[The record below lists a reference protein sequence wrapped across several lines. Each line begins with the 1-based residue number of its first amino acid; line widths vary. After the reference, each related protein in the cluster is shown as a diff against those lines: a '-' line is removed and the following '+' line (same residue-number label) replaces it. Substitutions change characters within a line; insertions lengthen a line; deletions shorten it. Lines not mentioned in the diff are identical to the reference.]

1 MTTSTTTDFAAALR
15 SGPDTVDLANDF
27 TGRTAVVT
35 GGASG
40 IGNAIARALAAR
52 GARVAI
58 VDVRADGATTAAAD
72 LPDATDAP
80 AATDAPDATDA
91 PGAAEAPGAATG
103 LHAGFGCDVTDET
116 SVARTVADVV
126 AHFGRVD
133 VLVNCAGIAALAPA
147 DELSAETWSRTID
160 VNLTGTFRVAQAAGR
175 HMLAAGYGRVVN
187 IASQAAHVGI
197 DGHAAYCASKAGVI
211 GLTRVLAL
219 EWGGRGVTVN
229 TVSPT
234 VVLTDL
240 GRAAW
245 ANENGIR
252 HQDEIPTGRFA
263 TPDEIAAAVLFLA
276 GESSAMVNGAD
287 LRVDGGFTI
296 R

>member
-1 MTTSTTTDFAAALR
+1 MTTDFAAALR
-15 SGPDTVDLANDF
+15 PGPASVDLTNDF

-40 IGNAIARALAAR
+40 IGNAIARALADR
-52 GARVAI
+52 GASV
-58 VDVRADGATTAAAD
+58 VVLDVRSEAAEHAASSLPGGATTH
-72 LPDATDAP
+72 L
-80 AATDAPDATDA
+80 
-91 PGAAEAPGAATG
+91 G
-103 LHAGFGCDVTDET
+103 LGCDVADET
-116 SVARTVADVV
+116 SVAHAVDTVVDRC
-126 AHFGRVD
+126 GRVD
-133 VLVNCAGIAALAPA
+133 VLVHCAGIVALDAAE
-147 DELSAETWSRTID
+147 DLSSRDWARTID
-160 VNLTGTFRVAQAAGR
+160 VNLTGTFRVAQAVGR
-175 HMLAAGYGRVVN
+175 HMLTAGYGRIVT
-187 IASQAAHVGI
+187 IASQAAHVGLER
-197 DGHAAYCASKAGVI
+197 HAAYCASKAGVT

-240 GRAAW
+240 GRTAW
-245 ANENGIR
+245 ANEDGVR

-276 GESSAMVNGAD
+276 GESAGMVNGAD

>member
-1 MTTSTTTDFAAALR
+1 MTTSTPTDFAAALR
-15 SGPDTVDLANDF
+15 PGPSSVDLTNDF
-27 TGRTAVVT
+27 TGRTAIVT

-40 IGNAIARALAAR
+40 IGNAVARALAER

-58 VDVRADGATTAAAD
+58 VDVRAEGAAAAAAD
-72 LPDATDAP
+72 LPAADAVAGDGV
-80 AATDAPDATDA
+80 DDRV
-91 PGAAEAPGAATG
+91 GV
-103 LHAGFGCDVTDET
+103 HAGFGCDVTDEG
-116 SVARTVADVV
+116 SVARTVAAVSEQ
-126 AHFGRVD
+126 FGGID

-147 DELSAETWSRTID
+147 EDLDAASWAKTID
-160 VNLTGTFRVAQAAGR
+160 VNLTGTYRVAQAAGR
-175 HMLAAGYGRVVN
+175 HMLAAGYGRIVN

>member
-15 SGPDTVDLANDF
+15 AGPDTVDLTNDF

-58 VDVRADGATTAAAD
+58 VDVRADGATTAAAGLPAATEAPAAAD
-72 LPDATDAP
+72 LP
-80 AATDAPDATDA
+80 AATD
-91 PGAAEAPGAATG
+91 APGAATG
-103 LHAGFGCDVTDET
+103 LHAGYGCDVTDET

-160 VNLTGTFRVAQAAGR
+160 VNLTGTFRVAQAVGR

>member
-1 MTTSTTTDFAAALR
+1 MTTDFAAALR
-15 SGPDTVDLANDF
+15 PGPDTIDLTNDF
-27 TGRTAVVT
+27 SGRTAVVT

-52 GARVAI
+52 GARVAV
-58 VDVRADGATTAAAD
+58 VDVRADGATSAAAD
-72 LPDATDAP
+72 LPTSALPVTAG
-80 AATDAPDATDA
+80 PDAAAD
-91 PGAAEAPGAATG
+91 GAGTATGTATG
-103 LHAGFGCDVTDET
+103 LHAGFACDVTDAD
-116 SVARTVADVV
+116 SVNRTVADVV
-126 AHFGRVD
+126 RHFGGVD

-147 DELSAETWSRTID
+147 EDLTAETWAATID
-160 VNLTGTFRVAQAAGR
+160 VNLTGTFRVAQAVGR
-175 HMLAAGYGRVVN
+175 HMLGAGYGRIVN

-211 GLTRVLAL
+211 GLTTVLAL

-263 TPDEIAAAVLFLA
+263 TPGEVAAAVLFLA

>member
-1 MTTSTTTDFAAALR
+1 MTTDFAAALR
-15 SGPDTVDLANDF
+15 PGPDTVDLTNDF
-27 TGRTAVVT
+27 TGRTAIVT

-40 IGNAIARALAAR
+40 IGNAIARALAER

-58 VDVRADGATTAAAD
+58 VDVRSDGASAAAD
-72 LPDATDAP
+72 AL
-80 AATDAPDATDA
+80 
-91 PGAAEAPGAATG
+91 TG
-103 LHAGFGCDVTDET
+103 DHHAGFGCDVADET
-116 SVARTVADVV
+116 SVARTIAEVV
-126 AHFGRVD
+126 DGFGRID
-133 VLVNCAGIAALAPA
+133 VLVNCAGIVALAPA
-147 DELSAETWSRTID
+147 EDLEPGAWAKTID
-160 VNLTGTFRVAQAAGR
+160 VNLTGTYRVAQAAGR
-175 HMLAAGYGRVVN
+175 HMLAAGYGRIVN

-211 GLTRVLAL
+211 GMTRVLAL

-240 GRAAW
+240 GKAAW

-263 TPDEIAAAVLFLA
+263 TPDEIAAAVVFLA

>member
-1 MTTSTTTDFAAALR
+1 MTTSTSTDFAAALR
-15 SGPDTVDLANDF
+15 PGPDGVDLTNDF
-27 TGRTAVVT
+27 SGRTAIVT

-40 IGNAIARALAAR
+40 IGNAIARALATR

-58 VDVRADGATTAAAD
+58 VDVRAEGAAAAAAD
-72 LPDATDAP
+72 LP
-80 AATDAPDATDA
+80 AAGHGD
-91 PGAAEAPGAATG
+91 GV
-103 LHAGFGCDVTDET
+103 HAGFGCDVTDES
-116 SVARTVADVV
+116 SVAGTITAVSER
-126 AHFGRVD
+126 FGGVD
-133 VLVNCAGIAALAPA
+133 VLVNCAGIVALAPA
-147 DELSAETWSRTID
+147 EDLEPGAWAKTID
-160 VNLTGTFRVAQAAGR
+160 VNLTGTYRVAQAVGR
-175 HMLAAGYGRVVN
+175 RMLAAGYGRIVN

-245 ANENGIR
+245 ANENGLR

>member
-1 MTTSTTTDFAAALR
+1 MTTTTPTDFAAALR
-15 SGPDTVDLANDF
+15 PGPSSVDLTNDF
-27 TGRTAVVT
+27 TGRTAIVT

-40 IGNAIARALAAR
+40 IGNAVARALAER

-58 VDVRADGATTAAAD
+58 VDVRAEGAAAAAAD
-72 LPDATDAP
+72 LPVADAVAGDGVDARV
-80 AATDAPDATDA
+80 
-91 PGAAEAPGAATG
+91 GV
-103 LHAGFGCDVTDET
+103 HAGFGCDVTDEA
-116 SVARTVADVV
+116 SVARTVAAV
-126 AHFGRVD
+126 AEQFGGID

-147 DELSAETWSRTID
+147 EDLDAATWAKTID
-160 VNLTGTFRVAQAAGR
+160 VNLTGTYRVAQAAGR
-175 HMLAAGYGRVVN
+175 HMLAAGYGRIVN

>member
-1 MTTSTTTDFAAALR
+1 MTTDFAAALR
-15 SGPDTVDLANDF
+15 PGPDTVDLTNDF
-27 TGRTAVVT
+27 TGRTAIVT

-40 IGNAIARALAAR
+40 IGNAIARALAER

-58 VDVRADGATTAAAD
+58 VDVRSDGASDAAAA
-72 LPDATDAP
+72 L
-80 AATDAPDATDA
+80 
-91 PGAAEAPGAATG
+91 TG
-103 LHAGFGCDVTDET
+103 DHHAGFGCDVTDET
-116 SVARTVADVV
+116 SVARTIADVV
-126 AHFGRVD
+126 DGFGRID
-133 VLVNCAGIAALAPA
+133 VLVNCAGIVALAPA
-147 DELSAETWSRTID
+147 EDLEPGAWAKTID
-160 VNLTGTFRVAQAAGR
+160 VNLTGTYRVAQAAGR
-175 HMLAAGYGRVVN
+175 HMLAAGYGRIVN

-211 GLTRVLAL
+211 GMTRVLAL

-263 TPDEIAAAVLFLA
+263 TPDEIAAAVVFLA

>member
-1 MTTSTTTDFAAALR
+1 MMTSTPTDFAAALR
-15 SGPDTVDLANDF
+15 PGPDTIDFTNDF
-27 TGRTAVVT
+27 AGRTAVVT

-52 GARVAI
+52 GARVAV
-58 VDVRADGATTAAAD
+58 VDVRADGATEAAAD
-72 LPDATDAP
+72 LP
-80 AATDAPDATDA
+80 
-91 PGAAEAPGAATG
+91 GAVDAPGAATG

-116 SVARTVADVV
+116 SVARTVAEVI
-126 AHFGRVD
+126 ARSGRID
-133 VLVNCAGIAALAPA
+133 VLVNCAGIAALGPA

-160 VNLTGTFRVAQAAGR
+160 VNLTGTFRVAQAVGR

>member
-1 MTTSTTTDFAAALR
+1 MTTDFAAALR
-15 SGPDTVDLANDF
+15 PGPDTIDLTNDF
-27 TGRTAVVT
+27 SGRTAVVT

-52 GARVAI
+52 GARVAV
-58 VDVRADGATTAAAD
+58 VDVRADGATSAAAD
-72 LPDATDAP
+72 LPMSAVPVTA
-80 AATDAPDATDA
+80 APDAVVD
-91 PGAAEAPGAATG
+91 GADVPPG
-103 LHAGFGCDVTDET
+103 LHAGFACDVTDAD
-116 SVARTVADVV
+116 SVTRTVADVV
-126 AHFGRVD
+126 RHFGGVD

-147 DELSAETWSRTID
+147 EDLTAETWAATID
-160 VNLTGTFRVAQAAGR
+160 VNLTGTFRVAQAVGR
-175 HMLAAGYGRVVN
+175 HMLDAGYGRIVN

-211 GLTRVLAL
+211 GLTTVLAL

>member
-1 MTTSTTTDFAAALR
+1 MTTDFAAALR
-15 SGPDTVDLANDF
+15 PGPDTVDLTNDF
-27 TGRTAVVT
+27 TGRTAIVT

-40 IGNAIARALAAR
+40 IGNAIARALAER

-58 VDVRADGATTAAAD
+58 VDVRSDGASDAAAA
-72 LPDATDAP
+72 L
-80 AATDAPDATDA
+80 
-91 PGAAEAPGAATG
+91 TG
-103 LHAGFGCDVTDET
+103 DHHAGFGCDVTDET
-116 SVARTVADVV
+116 SVARTIADVV
-126 AHFGRVD
+126 DGFGRID
-133 VLVNCAGIAALAPA
+133 VLVNCAGIVALAPA
-147 DELSAETWSRTID
+147 EDLEPGAWAKTID
-160 VNLTGTFRVAQAAGR
+160 VNLTGTYRVAQAAGR
-175 HMLAAGYGRVVN
+175 HMLAAGYGRIVN

-211 GLTRVLAL
+211 GMTRVLAL
-219 EWGGRGVTVN
+219 EWGGRGVIVN

-240 GRAAW
+240 GKAAW

-263 TPDEIAAAVLFLA
+263 TPDEIAAAVVFLA

>member
-15 SGPDTVDLANDF
+15 PGPDTVDLTNDF

-72 LPDATDAP
+72 LPA
-80 AATDAPDATDA
+80 ATDA
-91 PGAAEAPGAATG
+91 PGAADAPAATDAPGAATG

-116 SVARTVADVV
+116 SVARTVAVVV

-160 VNLTGTFRVAQAAGR
+160 VNLTGTFRVAQAVGR

-263 TPDEIAAAVLFLA
+263 TPAEIAAAVLFLA

>member
-1 MTTSTTTDFAAALR
+1 MTTDFAAALR
-15 SGPDTVDLANDF
+15 PGPDTIDLTNDF
-27 TGRTAVVT
+27 SGRTAVVT

-52 GARVAI
+52 GARVAV
-58 VDVRADGATTAAAD
+58 VDVRADGAMTAAAD
-72 LPDATDAP
+72 LPTSAAP
-80 AATDAPDATDA
+80 VTTGPDAATD
-91 PGAAEAPGAATG
+91 GAGAATG
-103 LHAGFGCDVTDET
+103 LHAGFACDVTDAD
-116 SVARTVADVV
+116 SVTRTVADVV
-126 AHFGRVD
+126 RHFGGVD

-147 DELSAETWSRTID
+147 EDLTAETWAATID
-160 VNLTGTFRVAQAAGR
+160 VNLTGTFRVAQAVGR
-175 HMLAAGYGRVVN
+175 HMLDAGYGRIVN

-211 GLTRVLAL
+211 GLTTVLAL

-263 TPDEIAAAVLFLA
+263 TPGEIAAAVLFLA

>member
-1 MTTSTTTDFAAALR
+1 MTTDFAAALR
-15 SGPDTVDLANDF
+15 PGPDTVDLTNDF
-27 TGRTAVVT
+27 TGRTAIVT

-40 IGNAIARALAAR
+40 IGNAIARALAER

-58 VDVRADGATTAAAD
+58 VDVRADGAADAAAA
-72 LPDATDAP
+72 L
-80 AATDAPDATDA
+80 
-91 PGAAEAPGAATG
+91 TG
-103 LHAGFGCDVTDET
+103 DHHGGFGCDVTDET
-116 SVARTVADVV
+116 SVARTIADVV
-126 AHFGRVD
+126 DRFGRID
-133 VLVNCAGIAALAPA
+133 VLVNCAGIVALAPA
-147 DELSAETWSRTID
+147 EDLEPGAWAKTID
-160 VNLTGTFRVAQAAGR
+160 VNLTGTYRVAQAAGR
-175 HMLAAGYGRVVN
+175 HMLAAGHGRIVN

-211 GLTRVLAL
+211 GMTRVLAL

>member
-1 MTTSTTTDFAAALR
+1 MTTDLDAALR
-15 SGPDTVDLANDF
+15 PGPDSVDLTNDLS
-27 TGRTAVVT
+27 GRTAVVT

-40 IGNAIARALAAR
+40 IGLAIARAAAAR

-58 VDVRADGATTAAAD
+58 VDVHEDGARRAAD
-72 LPDATDAP
+72 ALS
-80 AATDAPDATDA
+80 
-91 PGAAEAPGAATG
+91 GAGESAHLGV
-103 LHAGFGCDVTDET
+103 GCDVTDDA
-116 SVARTVADVV
+116 SVAAAVDTVV
-126 AHFGRVD
+126 AATGRVD
-133 VLVNCAGIAALAPA
+133 VLVNCAGIVALDAAE
-147 DELSAETWSRTID
+147 DLSAAAWSRTLD
-160 VNLTGTFRVAQAAGR
+160 VNLTGTFRVAQAVGR
-175 HMLAAGYGRVVN
+175 HMLAAGYGRIVN
-187 IASQAAHVGI
+187 IASQAAHVGL
-197 DGHAAYCASKAGVI
+197 DRHAAYCASKAGVL
-211 GLTRVLAL
+211 GLTKVLAL

-245 ANENGIR
+245 ANEAGLR

-263 TPDEIAAAVLFLA
+263 TPDEVAAAVLFLA
-276 GESSAMVNGAD
+276 SEAAGMVNGAD

>member
-1 MTTSTTTDFAAALR
+1 MTTDFAAALR
-15 SGPDTVDLANDF
+15 PGPDTIDLTNDF
-27 TGRTAVVT
+27 SGRTAVVT

-52 GARVAI
+52 GARVAV
-58 VDVRADGATTAAAD
+58 VDVRADGATSAAAD
-72 LPDATDAP
+72 LPTSALPATAG
-80 AATDAPDATDA
+80 PDAAAD
-91 PGAAEAPGAATG
+91 GAGTATG
-103 LHAGFGCDVTDET
+103 LHAGFACDVTDAD
-116 SVARTVADVV
+116 SVNRTVADVV
-126 AHFGRVD
+126 RHFGGVD

-147 DELSAETWSRTID
+147 EDLAADTWAATID
-160 VNLTGTFRVAQAAGR
+160 VNLTGTFRVAQAVGR
-175 HMLAAGYGRVVN
+175 HMLDAGYGRIVN

-211 GLTRVLAL
+211 GLTTVLAL

>member
-1 MTTSTTTDFAAALR
+1 MTTDFAAALR
-15 SGPDTVDLANDF
+15 PGPDTIDLTNDF
-27 TGRTAVVT
+27 SGRTAVVT

-52 GARVAI
+52 GARVAV
-58 VDVRADGATTAAAD
+58 VDVRADGTTSAAAD
-72 LPDATDAP
+72 LPTSAGPVT
-80 AATDAPDATDA
+80 TGPDAAAD
-91 PGAAEAPGAATG
+91 GADAATG
-103 LHAGFGCDVTDET
+103 LHAGFACDVTDAD
-116 SVARTVADVV
+116 SVTRTVADVV
-126 AHFGRVD
+126 RRFGGVD

-147 DELSAETWSRTID
+147 EDLAAETWAATID
-160 VNLTGTFRVAQAAGR
+160 VNLTGTFRVAQAVGR
-175 HMLAAGYGRVVN
+175 HMLDAGYGRIVN

-211 GLTRVLAL
+211 GLTTVLAL

>member
-1 MTTSTTTDFAAALR
+1 MTTTAATDLAAALR
-15 SGPDTVDLANDF
+15 PGPAAVDLTNDL

-40 IGNAIARALAAR
+40 IGNAIAHAFASR

-58 VDVRADGATTAAAD
+58 VDVRTDASAAAAAD
-72 LPDATDAP
+72 LPVV
-80 AATDAPDATDA
+80 AA
-91 PGAAEAPGAATG
+91 GAHLG
-103 LHAGFGCDVTDET
+103 LACDVTDDG
-116 SVARTVADVV
+116 SVTAAVQRVV
-126 AHFGRVD
+126 DAAGSIE
-133 VLVNCAGIAALAPA
+133 VLVNCAGIVALDAAEDLDAGA
-147 DELSAETWSRTID
+147 WARTLD
-160 VNLTGTFRVAQAAGR
+160 VNLTGTFRLAQAVGR
-175 HMLAAGYGRVVN
+175 HMLAAGAGRIVN
-187 IASQAAHVGI
+187 IASQAAHVGL
-197 DGHAAYCASKAGVI
+197 DRHAAYCASKAGVL

-245 ANENGIR
+245 ANEAGIR
-252 HQDEIPTGRFA
+252 HQAEIPTGRFA
-263 TPDEIAAAVLFLA
+263 TPAEIAAAVVFLA
-276 GESSAMVNGAD
+276 SDGAAMVNGAD

>member
-1 MTTSTTTDFAAALR
+1 MTTSTATSTPTDFAAALR
-15 SGPDTVDLANDF
+15 PGPGSVDLTNDF
-27 TGRTAVVT
+27 TGRTAIVT

-58 VDVRADGATTAAAD
+58 VDVRADGAAAAAAD
-72 LPDATDAP
+72 LPV
-80 AATDAPDATDA
+80 PDA
-91 PGAAEAPGAATG
+91 GAVAAADSG
-103 LHAGFGCDVTDET
+103 VHAGFGCDVTDEA
-116 SVARTVADVV
+116 SVARTIAAVSE
-126 AHFGRVD
+126 HFGGID
-133 VLVNCAGIAALAPA
+133 VLVNSAGIAALAPA
-147 DELSAETWSRTID
+147 EDLDAATWAKTID
-160 VNLTGTFRVAQAAGR
+160 VNLTGTYRVAQAAGR
-175 HMLAAGYGRVVN
+175 HMLAAGYGRIVN

-263 TPDEIAAAVLFLA
+263 TPGEIAAAVLFLV

>member
-1 MTTSTTTDFAAALR
+1 MTTSTSTDFAAALR
-15 SGPDTVDLANDF
+15 PGPDTIDFTNDF
-27 TGRTAVVT
+27 AGRTAVVT

-52 GARVAI
+52 GGRVAI
-58 VDVRADGATTAAAD
+58 VDVRADGATAAAAD
-72 LPDATDAP
+72 L
-80 AATDAPDATDA
+80 
-91 PGAAEAPGAATG
+91 PGAATG

-116 SVARTVADVV
+116 SVARTVAEVI
-126 AHFGRVD
+126 ARFGRID

-160 VNLTGTFRVAQAAGR
+160 VNLTGTFRVVQAVGR

>member
-1 MTTSTTTDFAAALR
+1 MSTSTTTDLAAAVR
-15 SGPDTVDLANDF
+15 PGPDSVDMTNDF

-40 IGNAIARALAAR
+40 IGNAVARALAAR

-58 VDVRADGATTAAAD
+58 LDVRADAATTAAAD
-72 LPDATDAP
+72 LP
-80 AATDAPDATDA
+80 
-91 PGAAEAPGAATG
+91 GAADAVGGTAPSAQVDGAGAPTG
-103 LHAGFGCDVTDET
+103 LHAGYGCDVTDED
-116 SVARTVADVV
+116 SVARTVAAV
-126 AHFGRVD
+126 AERSGRID

-147 DELSAETWSRTID
+147 EDLDAATWARTID
-160 VNLTGTFRVAQAAGR
+160 VNLTGTHRVSQAVGR
-175 HMLAAGYGRVVN
+175 HMLAAGYGRIVT

-245 ANENGIR
+245 ANEKGLR
-252 HQDEIPTGRFA
+252 HQEEIPTGRFA
-263 TPDEIAAAVLFLA
+263 TPDEVAAAVLFLS

>member
-1 MTTSTTTDFAAALR
+1 MTTSTPTDFAAALR
-15 SGPDTVDLANDF
+15 PGPSSVDLTNDF
-27 TGRTAVVT
+27 TGRTAIVT

-40 IGNAIARALAAR
+40 IGNAIARALAER

-58 VDVRADGATTAAAD
+58 VDVRAEGAAAAAAD
-72 LPDATDAP
+72 LPVADAVAVAVADA
-80 AATDAPDATDA
+80 
-91 PGAAEAPGAATG
+91 GVGV
-103 LHAGFGCDVTDET
+103 HAGFGCDVTDEA
-116 SVARTVADVV
+116 SVARTVAAVSE
-126 AHFGRVD
+126 HFGGID

-147 DELSAETWSRTID
+147 EDLDAATWAKTID
-160 VNLTGTFRVAQAAGR
+160 VNLTGTYRVAQAAGR
-175 HMLAAGYGRVVN
+175 HMLAAGYGRIVN

>member
-1 MTTSTTTDFAAALR
+1 M
-15 SGPDTVDLANDF
+15 
-27 TGRTAVVT
+27 
-35 GGASG
+35 
-40 IGNAIARALAAR
+40 
-52 GARVAI
+52 
-58 VDVRADGATTAAAD
+58 
-72 LPDATDAP
+72 
-80 AATDAPDATDA
+80 
-91 PGAAEAPGAATG
+91 
-103 LHAGFGCDVTDET
+103 
-116 SVARTVADVV
+116 
-126 AHFGRVD
+126 
-133 VLVNCAGIAALAPA
+133 
-147 DELSAETWSRTID
+147 
-160 VNLTGTFRVAQAAGR
+160 NLTGTYRVAQAVGR
-175 HMLAAGYGRVVN
+175 HMLGAGYGRIVN

-197 DGHAAYCASKAGVI
+197 DGHAAYCASKAGVT

-245 ANENGIR
+245 ANENGLR

-276 GESSAMVNGAD
+276 GASSAMVNGTD

>member
-1 MTTSTTTDFAAALR
+1 MMTSTPTDFAAALR
-15 SGPDTVDLANDF
+15 PGPDTIDFTNDF
-27 TGRTAVVT
+27 AGRTAVVT

-52 GARVAI
+52 GARVAV

-72 LPDATDAP
+72 LPGAADAPGVADAP
-80 AATDAPDATDA
+80 A
-91 PGAAEAPGAATG
+91 AATG

-116 SVARTVADVV
+116 SVARTVAEVI
-126 AHFGRVD
+126 AGFGRID

-160 VNLTGTFRVAQAAGR
+160 VNLTGTFRVAQAVGR

>member
-1 MTTSTTTDFAAALR
+1 MTTSSTIDFAAALR
-15 SGPDTVDLANDF
+15 PGPDTVDLTNDF

-40 IGNAIARALAAR
+40 IGNAIARALAGR

-58 VDVRADGATTAAAD
+58 VDVRGDGATAAAAD
-72 LPDATDAP
+72 LPA
-80 AATDAPDATDA
+80 ATDA
-91 PGAAEAPGAATG
+91 PGAADLPAATDVPGAATG

-160 VNLTGTFRVAQAAGR
+160 VNLTGTFRVAQAVGR

>member
-1 MTTSTTTDFAAALR
+1 MTADHTPALR
-15 SGPDTVDLANDF
+15 PGPADVDLTNDL
-27 TGRTAVVT
+27 TGRTVLVT

-40 IGNAIARALAAR
+40 IGNAIARAAAGR

-58 VDVRADGATTAAAD
+58 VDVRADAASSAAAD
-72 LPDATDAP
+72 LPP
-80 AATDAPDATDA
+80 
-91 PGAAEAPGAATG
+91 TG
-103 LHAGFGCDVTDET
+103 RGPHLGLACDVTDDG
-116 SVARTVADVV
+116 SVARTVTAVV
-126 AHFGRVD
+126 DETGAVD
-133 VLVNCAGIAALAPA
+133 VLVNCAGIVALDAAEDLGA
-147 DELSAETWSRTID
+147 DAWARTLD
-160 VNLTGTFRVAQAAGR
+160 VNLTGTFRLAQAVGR
-175 HMLAAGYGRVVN
+175 HMLAAGRGRIVN
-187 IASQAAHVGI
+187 IASQAAHVGL
-197 DGHAAYCASKAGVI
+197 DRHAAYCASKAGVL

-245 ANENGIR
+245 ANEAGVR

-263 TPDEIAAAVLFLA
+263 TPAEVAAAVLFLA
-276 GESSAMVNGAD
+276 SDAAAMVNGAD
-287 LRVDGGFTI
+287 LRVDGGYTI

>member
-1 MTTSTTTDFAAALR
+1 MTTDFAAALR
-15 SGPDTVDLANDF
+15 PGPDTIDLTNDF
-27 TGRTAVVT
+27 SGRTAVVT

-52 GARVAI
+52 GARVAV
-58 VDVRADGATTAAAD
+58 VDVRADGARSAAAH
-72 LPDATDAP
+72 LPSSALPGSAAPVTTGTDTQADGADAP
-80 AATDAPDATDA
+80 
-91 PGAAEAPGAATG
+91 TG
-103 LHAGFGCDVTDET
+103 LHAGFSCDVTDAD
-116 SVARTVADVV
+116 SVTRTVADVV
-126 AHFGRVD
+126 RHFGGVD

-147 DELSAETWSRTID
+147 EDLAAETWAATID
-160 VNLTGTFRVAQAAGR
+160 VNLTGTFRVAQAVGR
-175 HMLAAGYGRVVN
+175 HMLDAGYGRIVN

-211 GLTRVLAL
+211 GLTTVLAL

>member
-1 MTTSTTTDFAAALR
+1 MTTDFAAALR
-15 SGPDTVDLANDF
+15 PGPDTVDLTNDF
-27 TGRTAVVT
+27 TGRTAIVT

-40 IGNAIARALAAR
+40 IGNAIARALAER

-58 VDVRADGATTAAAD
+58 VDVRSDGASDAAAA
-72 LPDATDAP
+72 L
-80 AATDAPDATDA
+80 
-91 PGAAEAPGAATG
+91 TG
-103 LHAGFGCDVTDET
+103 DHHAGFGCDVTDET
-116 SVARTVADVV
+116 SVARTIADVV
-126 AHFGRVD
+126 DGFGRID
-133 VLVNCAGIAALAPA
+133 VLVNCAGIVALAPA
-147 DELSAETWSRTID
+147 EDLEPGAWAKTID
-160 VNLTGTFRVAQAAGR
+160 VNLTGTYRVAQAAGR
-175 HMLAAGYGRVVN
+175 HMLAAGYGRIVN

-211 GLTRVLAL
+211 GMTRVLAL

-240 GRAAW
+240 GKAAW

-263 TPDEIAAAVLFLA
+263 TPEEIAAAVVFLA